1 MIDALVFDFD
11 GLILDTETAVFE
23 SWRRTWEH
31 HGHELP
37 LDRWHQAIGTDG
49 SGFDPHR
56 ELEARVGRNFAED
69 ELHGPRRAIR
79 DEILGAKGPMPGI
92 AELLD
97 SAAERG
103 LGRAVAS
110 SSPREWVEPHLERL
124 GLIAHFDT
132 VVTRDDVTH
141 AKPRPDL
148 YLEAVA
154 RLDVAAHLAL
164 AFEDSPN
171 GVDAAKAAGLHCVAV
186 PCSITRTLSFDAAD
200 LRIHSLGDHTLD
212 TLLAELF

>member
-1 MIDALVFDFD
+1 MLHALVFDFD

-23 SWRRTWEH
+23 SWRRTWER

-37 LDRWHQAIGTDG
+37 IDRWHQSIGTDG
-49 SGFDPHR
+49 SGFDPLR
-56 ELEARVGRNFAED
+56 ELEERVGRRFEQEA
-69 ELHGPRRAIR
+69 LHGARRAIR
-79 DEILGAKGPMPGI
+79 DEILGCKEPMPGI
-92 AELLD
+92 VTLLD
-97 SAAERG
+97 TAAERG

-124 GLIAHFDT
+124 GLLPHFDT

-148 YLEAVA
+148 YLEAVS
-154 RLDVAAHLAL
+154 RLGVEAHRALAL
-164 AFEDSPN
+164 EDSPN
-171 GVDAAKAAGLHCVAV
+171 GVRAAKAAGLHCVAV
-186 PCSITRTLSFDAAD
+186 PCDITREMTFEAAD
-200 LRIHSLGDHTLD
+200 LKVDSLGEHTLD